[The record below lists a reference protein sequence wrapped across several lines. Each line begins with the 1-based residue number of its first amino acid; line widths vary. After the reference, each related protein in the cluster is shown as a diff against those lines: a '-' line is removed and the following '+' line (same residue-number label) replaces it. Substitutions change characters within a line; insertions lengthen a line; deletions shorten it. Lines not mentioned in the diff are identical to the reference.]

1 MIDICETLRYLLL
14 GSSSNKED
22 IELVNRSPQELFE
35 ITSLIGELM
44 PRLPSDGIFSV
55 DNLLTRQTGVQS
67 ETILWQWKDDRG
79 LWHPYSGIDNRII
92 EAAHQSGE
100 DEISLSTMG
109 RTYVIDFNSMQQINE
124 ETGTSRAV
132 QRRIN
137 CAIDISNISHSMSRV
152 ADPRADSLEKE
163 PEMAS
168 AFVKSL
174 FNVLYEVYSSSAGP
188 AVRHK
193 CLKALLR
200 IIYYASNDLLRSVLR
215 NQAVSSHIA
224 TMLASP
230 DLKIVVGATQMAN
243 ILMEKLPH
251 VFAIYFRREGVIHQ
265 IQKLAKGDDNLEALA
280 VNVSPS
286 NLTSISKME
295 PVPGSSSA
303 PVYPAQAH
311 SVFFESTMNI
321 SPPTNS
327 SPLEAT
333 PPCDGPTDLFT
344 NPVETALTNGF
355 NSAANCAATH
365 SLTSLS
371 TSVPVTP
378 TTSSPEIMSARSAE
392 EAIGASDQS
401 VNAT

>member
-1 MIDICETLRYLLL
+1 
-14 GSSSNKED
+14 
-22 IELVNRSPQELFE
+22 
-35 ITSLIGELM
+35 M

-55 DNLLTRQTGVQS
+55 DNLLTKQPGIQS

-132 QRRIN
+132 QRKVN
-137 CAIDISNISHSMSRV
+137 CATDVSNMSQAMGRV
-152 ADPRADSLEKE
+152 SDPRADSLEKE

-200 IIYYASNDLLRSVLR
+200 IIYYASNDLLGSVLK

-243 ILMEKLPH
+243 ILMEKLPQ

-265 IQKLAKGDDNLEALA
+265 IQKLAKGEDNFEAPP
-280 VNVSPS
+280 VNICTS
-286 NLTSISKME
+286 NLTSINKLE

-303 PVYPAQAH
+303 PVYPSQTH
-311 SVFFESTMNI
+311 SVFFETTMNI

-327 SPLEAT
+327 SPLEAS
-333 PPCDGPTDLFT
+333 PPCDVPTDLFT
-344 NPVETALTNGF
+344 NSVESALTNGF
-355 NSAANCAATH
+355 NNQTNSVATH

-378 TTSSPEIMSARSAE
+378 TTSSPEMMSARSAE
-392 EAIGASDQS
+392 DAIGVSDQS
-401 VNAT
+401 VNAA

>member
-1 MIDICETLRYLLL
+1 M
-14 GSSSNKED
+14 
-22 IELVNRSPQELFE
+22 FE

-55 DNLLTRQTGVQS
+55 DNLLTKQTGVQTD
-67 ETILWQWKDDRG
+67 TILWQWKDDRG
-79 LWHPYSGIDNRII
+79 LWHPYSAIDSRII

-109 RTYVIDFNSMQQINE
+109 RTYVIDFNAMQQINE

-132 QRRIN
+132 QRRVN
-137 CAIDISNISHSMSRV
+137 CAPNDISNLSQSSSRV
-152 ADPRADSLEKE
+152 TDPRAENLEKE

-168 AFVKSL
+168 AFIKSL

-200 IIYYASNDLLRSVLR
+200 IIYYASNELLQSVLR

-243 ILMEKLPH
+243 ILMEKLPE

-265 IQKLAKGDDNLEALA
+265 IQKLAKGEDNLDSTS
-280 VNVSPS
+280 VSISPS
-286 NLTSISKME
+286 TLTSVPLTKIE
-295 PVPGSSSA
+295 PIAGSSSA
-303 PVYPAQAH
+303 PVYPTQPN
-311 SVFFESTMNI
+311 VFFESTMNI
-321 SPPTNS
+321 SPPNS
-327 SPLEAT
+327 SPLEAS
-333 PPCDGPTDLFT
+333 PPCDVATDLFSAT
-344 NPVETALTNGF
+344 VESALSNGF
-355 NSAANCAATH
+355 TNTGVNCATTH

-378 TTSSPEIMSARSAE
+378 TTSSPDMMSTRSAE
-392 EAIGASDQS
+392 DTIAVTDQL
-401 VNAT
+401 VNSG